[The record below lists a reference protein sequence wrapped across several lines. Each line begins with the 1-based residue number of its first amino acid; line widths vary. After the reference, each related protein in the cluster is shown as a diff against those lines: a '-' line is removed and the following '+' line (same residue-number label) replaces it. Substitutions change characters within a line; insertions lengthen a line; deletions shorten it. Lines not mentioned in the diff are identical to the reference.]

1 MKYNLLNNL
10 IMLSNIQSRAGGS
23 PASFI
28 NETITLITGIIGG
41 AIAGLGIIHLI
52 MAFREQNPAGK
63 QNAFLEIASGGALLI
78 LGPKIAEFIV
88 SYFN

>member
-1 MKYNLLNNL
+1 MYNFLNNMT
-10 IMLSNIQSRAGGS
+10 MLSVQTRAGS

-41 AIAGLGIIHLI
+41 AIAGLGVLHLI

>member
-1 MKYNLLNNL
+1 MKSNLLNS
-10 IMLSNIQSRAGGS
+10 IVVLSSMARAGGGS
-23 PASFI
+23 PAGFI

>member
-1 MKYNLLNNL
+1 MYNFLNNMV
-10 IMLSNIQSRAGGS
+10 MLSVQSRAGS

-28 NETITLITGIIGG
+28 NEALTVITGIIGG
-41 AIAGLGIIHLI
+41 AIAGLGVLHLI

-63 QNAFLEIASGGALLI
+63 QNSFLEIASGCAILF